1 MNSKLTILLLVAMSC
16 MLHAQTDLELKQADD
31 LEDLQVELDQA
42 PHTSPT
48 SPIPTSTNSAF
59 NLGDADGDGMEDTW
73 ETQNGLDPNDPHD
86 AWWDKDG
93 DQVLNLFEFQL
104 ATDVSDPAS
113 PQTFDVTP
121 NLPLNT
127 IYTKLDLATSQPVLV
142 RFSEGTYNNFNY
154 ERYFDMD
161 YDIMVQGGWDATFTD
176 YDPKNNRTILKHP
189 SERVMILATD
199 NISNSTIVL
208 DGIEVI
214 ESGDNNLGGGI
225 HLRPHSTY
233 SYTSVYNCRFVDNNY
248 YGLAMTFRD
257 QAVES
262 EVYIANSLFGRNAS
276 GGIYTQVNQMAQ
288 VVWKLYNNTI
298 HNPGSSGG
306 GIKGF
311 TLANISLAIHLENTI
326 NWGNTAYSFT
336 FNSGSVATIDVNNSS
351 VDNLD
356 PGLANYSETNN
367 INTDPLFVNVAGY
380 DFGLSPGSP
389 CLDAGVL
396 VGLPYQGAAPDIG
409 VEDHD
414 NLSTDI
420 PNLAEGNS
428 FAVQPNLHSSGI
440 SSFNVAGLE
449 AGIDYTVDLVD
460 VFGRVLWSQSFIAE
474 GKLDLLQP
482 HLNLPTGLYYAV
494 LKTGRVQ
501 FTGLPLQVVK

>member
-16 MLHAQTDLELKQADD
+16 MLHAQTNSELRQAND
-31 LEDLQVELDQA
+31 LEDRQVELDYASQ
-42 PHTSPT
+42 TNSM

-59 NLGDADGDGMEDTW
+59 KLGDADGDGMEDSW

-104 ATDVSDPAS
+104 STDVSDPTS
-113 PQTFDVTP
+113 PQTFDFTP
-121 NLPLNT
+121 NIPLGS

-142 RFSEGTYNNFNY
+142 RLSEGTYNNFEY

-161 YDIMVQGGWDATFTD
+161 YDIMVQGGWDASFTN

-189 SERVMILATD
+189 TERVMILATD
-199 NISNSTIVL
+199 DISNSTIVL
-208 DGIEVI
+208 DGIEVV

-225 HLRPHSTY
+225 HLRPHSAY

-257 QAVES
+257 QAVSS

-298 HNPGSSGG
+298 HNPGSSQG

-311 TLANISLAIHLENTI
+311 TLANISLAIYLENTI
-326 NWGNTAYSFT
+326 NWGNTSYSFT
-336 FNSGSVATIDVNNSS
+336 FNSGSVASINVKNSS

-356 PGLANYSETNN
+356 PGLGNYSETNN
-367 INTDPLFVNVAGY
+367 INTDPLFVNVAAY

-396 VGLPYQGAAPDIG
+396 LGLPYEGAAPDIG
-409 VEDHD
+409 MECID
-414 NLSTDI
+414 LSTGTLE
-420 PNLAEGNS
+420 LAEENA
-428 FAVQPNLHSSGI
+428 FAIQPNLHTTGI

-460 VFGRVLWSQSFIAE
+460 VFGRLLWSESFVAE
-474 GKLDLLQP
+474 GGLDLLQP
-482 HLNLPTGLYYAV
+482 HLNVPTGLYYAV
-494 LKTGRVQ
+494 LKTEHTQ